1 MVPHHPGSLP
11 PSLMTSSGSPM
22 GPVSVS
28 SSGPVEGGHMMGG
41 GPMGGGGP
49 GGGMPGLVGGV
60 MPQGYDGGLPPHPH
74 NYEVAAHYYGAPD
87 PARTSSGKSSPAR
100 HHHVHITTT
109 R

>member
-1 MVPHHPGSLP
+1 
-11 PSLMTSSGSPM
+11 
-22 GPVSVS
+22 
-28 SSGPVEGGHMMGG
+28 MMGG

-100 HHHVHITTT
+100 HHHMHITT